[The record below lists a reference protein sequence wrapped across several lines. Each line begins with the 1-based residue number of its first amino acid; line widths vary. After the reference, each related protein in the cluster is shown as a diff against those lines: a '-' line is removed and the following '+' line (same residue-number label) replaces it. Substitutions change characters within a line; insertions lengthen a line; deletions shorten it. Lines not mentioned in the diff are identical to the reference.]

1 MGILNIKPKTLREYY
16 ISLSKPER
24 DSFLQTQCQRKL
36 ILTKNGNIT
45 WGWCFPGNEFV
56 YKGRISQYGID

>member
-1 MGILNIKPKTLREYY
+1 MGILNIKSKTLREYY

-24 DSFLQTQCQRKL
+24 DHFLQTQCQCKL
-36 ILTKNGNIT
+36 ILTNNGKIT